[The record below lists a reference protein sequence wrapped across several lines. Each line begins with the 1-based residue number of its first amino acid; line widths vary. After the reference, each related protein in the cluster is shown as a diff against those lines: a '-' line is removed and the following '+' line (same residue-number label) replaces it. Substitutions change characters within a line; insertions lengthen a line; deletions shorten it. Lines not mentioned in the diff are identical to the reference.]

1 MHNSF
6 SLKISP
12 LGLVAKASD
21 PRYFGDRLEELKF
34 KASLDN
40 LARSYLKI
48 KSNRGL
54 GRELIGRAVAWH
66 ARGSRFKV

>member
-54 GRELIGRAVAWH
+54 RRELIGRTVAWH